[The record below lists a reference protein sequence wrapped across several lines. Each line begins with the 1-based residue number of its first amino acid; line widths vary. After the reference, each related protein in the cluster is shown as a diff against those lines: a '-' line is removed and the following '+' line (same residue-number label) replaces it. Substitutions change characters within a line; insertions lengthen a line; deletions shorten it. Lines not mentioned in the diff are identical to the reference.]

1 MDSTAVVK
9 YISKFTWW
17 LWNFTPVH
25 KGSVIPYI
33 RVSCL
38 LPAGLLKKNAHS
50 CAWFSCSGWEC
61 VCSFQRGRAGCYS
74 IEGLTR
80 PFLCRFVILHAEDR
94 MCNLILTH
102 DLYWI
107 VCLGLFLW
115 QFHGTVNS
123 FSLLGVI
130 FHKSIGFFW
139 ALLLWLCVFSN
150 CCLLLCTCMVD
161 GVLPLTTGRPIFVDF
176 SPVTDF
182 REATCRQYEE
192 NTCNR
197 GGYCNFMHLKKIS
210 RSVSE
215 LMFIFLCQIL
225 HPRLHLNCW
234 LPYSCLSYTGSYDL
248 LLKADFI
255 YSEIY
260 WQQL

>member
-1 MDSTAVVK
+1 
-9 YISKFTWW
+9 
-17 LWNFTPVH
+17 
-25 KGSVIPYI
+25 
-33 RVSCL
+33 
-38 LPAGLLKKNAHS
+38 
-50 CAWFSCSGWEC
+50 
-61 VCSFQRGRAGCYS
+61 
-74 IEGLTR
+74 
-80 PFLCRFVILHAEDR
+80 
-94 MCNLILTH
+94 
-102 DLYWI
+102 
-107 VCLGLFLW
+107 
-115 QFHGTVNS
+115 
-123 FSLLGVI
+123 
-130 FHKSIGFFW
+130 
-139 ALLLWLCVFSN
+139 
-150 CCLLLCTCMVD
+150 MVD